1 MNGAELR
8 TTGCIPRPAAGS
20 SSPPRTLTTTRPTI
34 PKATW
39 PHSARRRYGRA
50 CPLGWAAWQAKHG
63 RFPRYRLTGA
73 LPHSAL
79 RHDKSGVLAQL
90 IAACEEAVWQ
100 RLQQGIPEA
109 GQSAAGN
116 HGRPHDNPSLHV
128 AIVPCRLSL
137 RYGQPQGKR
146 QNQKTL
152 VRQPTQN
159 RPANSGL
166 TTKLETRGYLLPN
179 EGRTLRS
186 EAIAGDTIEI
196 VTLQKGVAKRP
207 GLISFRASARWV
219 EAQRIIESRRI
230 DNAFTPKRLEDLFDH
245 RLVLQPHI
253 DKIGFLRR

>member
-1 MNGAELR
+1 M
-8 TTGCIPRPAAGS
+8 AG
-20 SSPPRTLTTTRPTI
+20 PTI
-34 PKATW
+34 T
-39 PHSARRRYGRA
+39 
-50 CPLGWAAWQAKHG
+50 
-63 RFPRYRLTGA
+63 
-73 LPHSAL
+73 LPYTSL
-79 RHDKSGVLAQL
+79 LSLAGL
-90 IAACEEAVWQ
+90 AFDM
-100 RLQQGIPEA
+100 
-109 GQSAAGN
+109 
-116 HGRPHDNPSLHV
+116 DNPRENARIRKLWS
-128 AIVPCRLSL
+128 
-137 RYGQPQGKR
+137 G
-146 QNQKTL
+146 NQRK
-152 VRQPTQN
+152 N